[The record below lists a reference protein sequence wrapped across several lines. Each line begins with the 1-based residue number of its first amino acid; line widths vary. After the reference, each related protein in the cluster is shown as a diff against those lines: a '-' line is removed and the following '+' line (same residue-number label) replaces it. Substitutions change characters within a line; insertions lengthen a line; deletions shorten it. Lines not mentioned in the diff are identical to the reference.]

1 MKRIIK
7 LGVGPE
13 KPGEIKYEA
22 EIEAADAKEFAEQI
36 RTIWEKVT
44 RSLNEQSE
52 DNENFLWIT
61 VEEDE
66 SGWAD
71 FDLEDEILEI
81 LDP

>member
-13 KPGEIKYEA
+13 KPGEIKYQAVHEA
-22 EIEAADAKEFAEQI
+22 SDAQGFADQI
-36 RTIWEKVT
+36 RSAWETETEKL
-44 RSLNEQSE
+44 SDQPE
-52 DNENFLWIT
+52 DTDDFLWLT

-66 SGWAD
+66 SGWGD
-71 FDLEDEILEI
+71 FDLEDEIMEL